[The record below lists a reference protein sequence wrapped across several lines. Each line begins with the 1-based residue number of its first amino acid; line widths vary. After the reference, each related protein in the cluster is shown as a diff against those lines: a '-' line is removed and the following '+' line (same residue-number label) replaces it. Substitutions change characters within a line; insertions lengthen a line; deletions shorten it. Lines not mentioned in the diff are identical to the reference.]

1 MLWTPAHSFW
11 GLSKNRDVVDETY
24 VVKLIAVIGVLTAV
38 ILVLADLQTMTD
50 PLILPS
56 RREHPQ
62 QSVDKDIE
70 QLRGRDASLRYTCIK
85 RDCCTFCVVWSQTDC
100 CTVVNLLQY
109 LWQYV
114 TSNQMESAYTTDVR
128 RISTITHTGLLLITH
143 TDNPSCPVYT
153 LCLPVF
159 PKQNFKDVSASKD
172 FLPIL
177 RHVHTA
183 TFCVRAG
190 PGQVRQTYLS
200 LPISCHAWTWC
211 LAAISACFCMMM
223 YYVCLLGLC
232 HQVRW
237 SVTYCLSPGCNSC
250 FKVFQKCIA
259 RRGSPSQS
267 WQALHWLGGHLGP
280 WAHGTGPEA

>member
-1 MLWTPAHSFW
+1 M
-11 GLSKNRDVVDETY
+11 
-24 VVKLIAVIGVLTAV
+24 
-38 ILVLADLQTMTD
+38 
-50 PLILPS
+50 
-56 RREHPQ
+56 
-62 QSVDKDIE
+62 
-70 QLRGRDASLRYTCIK
+70 
-85 RDCCTFCVVWSQTDC
+85 
-100 CTVVNLLQY
+100 
-109 LWQYV
+109 
-114 TSNQMESAYTTDVR
+114 
-128 RISTITHTGLLLITH
+128 ITHTGLLLIIH

-183 TFCVRAG
+183 TFCVRAR

-211 LAAISACFCMMM
+211 LAATSSCFCMMM

-237 SVTYCLSPGCNSC
+237 SVTYCLSPSCNSC

-259 RRGSPSQS
+259 RRRSRSRSWRALLERHPGPVVPYLLVSPRMHASQPEPTNIVDCFYPQRVRHHIFS
-267 WQALHWLGGHLGP
+267 FMF
-280 WAHGTGPEA
+280 GTVSCVLRD